1 MIRHDG
7 MKLKERIQINQVRY
21 TPRFYYCPECG
32 SLILNT
38 KGGREKKYCCGKP
51 MLTGRKIPHT
61 GDPEVHQPVI
71 FRLEGEILVSA
82 GEQKHEMTPDHY
94 IRFIALESDQG
105 IRFSWFA
112 PGDDPVVK
120 YLPGE
125 QVIRIYVYCTV
136 HGLWITEI

>member
-1 MIRHDG
+1 
-7 MKLKERIQINQVRY
+7 
-21 TPRFYYCPECG
+21 
-32 SLILNT
+32 
-38 KGGREKKYCCGKP
+38 

-71 FRLEGEILVSA
+71 YRREGEILVSA

-94 IRFIALESDQG
+94 IRFIALESDRG
-105 IRFSWFA
+105 LRFSWFA

-125 QVIRIYVYCTV
+125 QVIRIYAYCTV